1 MGVFGAVGQ
10 REENGEA
17 HVFREAVLGG
27 PSEGESNS
35 GRWVAFGEIEESVGV
50 GAGLFADLIGEEVE
64 SMSTDR
70 FVSILEKLCE
80 VVLIEL
86 SGSIEG
92 DEMAEAMRL
101 SLIKN
106 GAS

>member
-1 MGVFGAVGQ
+1 M
-10 REENGEA
+10 
-17 HVFREAVLGG
+17 
-27 PSEGESNS
+27 
-35 GRWVAFGEIEESVGV
+35 

-92 DEMAEAMRL
+92 DEMAEAMKL
-101 SLIKN
+101 GLIKN